1 MTASIGFPVSLGPLL
16 VLLVVMIM
24 MLGESLVSRS
34 HERTLR
40 EHGAV
45 EPPGDVYATMRWAY
59 PAAFITMAGEGTLFG
74 SPPTN
79 VALSGAV
86 LMAAAKALKWWAMA
100 SLGVRWTFRV
110 LIVPGAPLVAHG
122 PYAIWH
128 HPNYIAVVGELIAMA
143 LLVGAR
149 VSGPMA
155 TLLFSWLIWRRMRVE
170 DRALRY

>member
-1 MTASIGFPVSLGPLL
+1 
-16 VLLVVMIM
+16 
-24 MLGESLVSRS
+24 
-34 HERTLR
+34 
-40 EHGAV
+40 
-45 EPPGDVYATMRWAY
+45 
-59 PAAFITMAGEGTLFG
+59 MAGEGTLFG